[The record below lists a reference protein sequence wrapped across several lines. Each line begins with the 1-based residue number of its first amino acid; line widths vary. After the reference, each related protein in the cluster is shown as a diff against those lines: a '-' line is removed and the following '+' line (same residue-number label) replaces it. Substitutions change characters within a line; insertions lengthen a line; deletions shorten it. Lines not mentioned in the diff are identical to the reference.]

1 MRSKSTSKQIQSPSH
16 CYTKMITG
24 FKSVDERDRERER
37 EREKLTPQFLSR
49 HRGDQPP
56 PHLTIIVKRSRQ
68 FPLAAPGPL
77 LGPGEAS
84 NDPFLLQIN
93 LPKDHVS
100 IMFFPILGTCNWLMP
115 NASASETHPGV
126 RASPQVSKFGEL
138 WGENN
143 LHWKQWA
150 IIFHYLYLWHESI
163 HFYISSNIKGR
174 HSVFLLYCS
183 SIHIRNGGKV
193 LA

>member
-1 MRSKSTSKQIQSPSH
+1 
-16 CYTKMITG
+16 MITG
-24 FKSVDERDRERER
+24 FKSVDERDRERERGR

-56 PHLTIIVKRSRQ
+56 PHLAIIGKRSRQ

-100 IMFFPILGTCNWLMP
+100 IMFFPILGTHNWLMP
-115 NASASETHPGV
+115 NASASATHPGV

-138 WGENN
+138 WGERNI
-143 LHWKQWA
+143 HWKQWA
-150 IIFHYLYLWHESI
+150 IIFHYLYLWHKSWFI
-163 HFYISSNIKGR
+163 FIFQVILMVDTV
-174 HSVFLLYCS
+174 VFLLYCS
-183 SIHIRNGGKV
+183 SIHIRNGGEV